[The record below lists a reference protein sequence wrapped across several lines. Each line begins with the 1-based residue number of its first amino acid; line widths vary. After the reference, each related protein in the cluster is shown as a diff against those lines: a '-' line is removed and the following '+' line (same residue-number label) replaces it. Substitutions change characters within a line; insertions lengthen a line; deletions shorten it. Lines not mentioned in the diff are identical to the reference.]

1 MITLRQIEIFKKYSG
16 DIDHLY
22 RIGSANEKSN
32 FSDNDWSLIASFVQ
46 DLELVKKGLAAESFI
61 KNLDLQLK
69 QNLESEAILEK
80 LKTITQKKFLAT
92 DNKK

>member
-1 MITLRQIEIFKKYSG
+1 MITLRQIEIFKKFNG
-16 DIDHLY
+16 DIDHFS
-22 RIGSANEKSN
+22 RIGSAKEKLG

-69 QNLESEAILEK
+69 QNLESEAVLVK
-80 LKTITQKKFLAT
+80 LKSITKE
-92 DNKK
+92 